1 MMRLSS
7 HRLVNHLGLSCLV
20 LSSGV
25 SALQPLN
32 DEQLADVVGQSGL
45 SINVET
51 RIQAGEIRYSQHNN
65 DGSERGSISLKN
77 FDLFGAGTF
86 DGDTPNEVFSPI
98 ELLDLVVESPENRS
112 FAEIGLPNGVVIG
125 TGFLVNSLQQAGVG
139 FQAIDRN
146 GVIVPLEEARPLE
159 GALLLDPVTGE
170 GLTSVTATVDVDD
183 GQLRIVLPRLTRIQ
197 EVLLGALDSL
207 ENPVI
212 GSSFVSTIIASS
224 IAAIPFG
231 LEFELAI
238 NDRSLG
244 RVLIKNFTDVDTELR
259 ISGRSD
265 GTSGVRIDLDLGLG
279 FESVSY
285 FDTDEDGGELSLEGF
300 RIGQVA
306 DPRDID
312 FSSRPGIG
320 FRFARGAPLLG
331 LTLDA
336 EQRSLLDLTTG
347 EVREATAL
355 VVGLPE
361 IQNLDLTI
369 DNIRI
374 GDGNLGGLDILDINT
389 LVGNDTVQQLNQT
402 FGRNFALGNDA
413 GVDALGQAATGYQ
426 LKGELLLSGT
436 ADNSLQFNGQWGG
449 QIGSI
454 RYYDAL
460 ELVEVPGSGFSVDDP
475 PNRFTSNNEQN
486 ISFNDISIYA
496 EDTDAQGNSILTP
509 AQFEGTLTL
518 TPQGVELGNLNAR
531 GSIAIQSVTIGQS
544 NLGAFLIDNFQLRD
558 SQITI
563 SGRP

>member
-1 MMRLSS
+1 MQLARPVAQVVLGMLASS
-7 HRLVNHLGLSCLV
+7 AAW
-20 LSSGV
+20 
-25 SALQPLN
+25 ALQPLS
-32 DEQLADVVGQSGL
+32 DEQLSEVVGQSGL
-45 SINVET
+45 SVNVQT
-51 RIQAGEIRYSQHNN
+51 RIQAGEIRYSQQNS

-86 DGDTPNEVFSPI
+86 DGDTPNEVFSPL
-98 ELLDLVVESPENRS
+98 ELLDLVAESPENRG

-125 TGFLVNSLQQAGVG
+125 AGFLVNSLQQGG
-139 FQAIDRN
+139 TGLLAIDN
-146 GVIVPLEEARPLE
+146 EGNVNSLATVLEEGFGERTF
-159 GALLLDPVTGE
+159 LLFDPERGE
-170 GLTSVTATVDVDD
+170 GLTSVTATVDIED
-183 GQLRIVLPRLTRIQ
+183 GGLRVVLPRLTRIQ
-197 EVLLGALDSL
+197 QVLLGALDAI
-207 ENPVI
+207 ENPII
-212 GSSFVSTIIASS
+212 GASFVSSGIASN
-224 IAAIPFG
+224 IVAIPFG
-231 LEFELAI
+231 LEFDLAI
-238 NDRSLG
+238 NDQSLG
-244 RVLIKNFTDVDTELR
+244 RVLIKNFTDLDTELR

-265 GTSGVRIDLDLGLG
+265 GTSGVRIDLDLGFGL
-279 FESVSY
+279 ESVSY

-306 DPRDID
+306 ERPDSD
-312 FSSRPGIG
+312 FATRPGIG

-369 DNIRI
+369 DNIRV
-374 GDGNLGGLDILDINT
+374 GNGNLGGLDILDINT

-413 GVDALGQAATGYQ
+413 GVDALGQSAIGYQ

-454 RYYDAL
+454 RYYDSR
-460 ELVEVPGSGFSVDDP
+460 ENDDL
-475 PNRFTSNNEQN
+475 TSRVFLNNDQN
-486 ISFNDISIYA
+486 IGFNDISIYA